1 MRPIL
6 LFVLVW
12 CCATP
17 LAAQSVR
24 GRILGPDGGV
34 IPGAIVVLSDSAG
47 AVRARVLS
55 SAIGSYALRAPGA
68 GRYTIQVLRIGYPAF
83 RTPPFE
89 LASGAS
95 LELSPSL
102 PDDPIVLAD
111 LSVSAGDDAC
121 RADESVG
128 GATATLLEEVQKAF
142 GAADL
147 ALHDRELR
155 FEVMLKVER
164 SGLHVEH
171 AADSVVQV
179 MRSWPVHSLPPEQFR
194 DHGFVQQADSVDPSY
209 VPTGAE
215 GRVWFGPDPA
225 TLFSAPFLATHC
237 YRVVTDRHD
246 ADRVGLKFSPVPGRR
261 LPDIKGTLW
270 LRRRTLALEKI
281 EYEYVNV
288 PRYLTRGTAE
298 RARGTMDL
306 LKLPSGLWVVSR
318 WSLKAPVEMVRNNEP
333 TGVAGWLEQGG
344 AIRSIRTSQ
353 GAVIY

>member
-1 MRPIL
+1 M
-6 LFVLVW
+6 V
-12 CCATP
+12 
-17 LAAQSVR
+17 LAAPLSGQSVR

-47 AVRARVLS
+47 VDRGRVLS
-55 SAIGSYALRAPGA
+55 SAIGSYSLRAPRPGK
-68 GRYTIQVLRIGYPAF
+68 YTLLVLRIGYPAF
-83 RTPPFE
+83 RTPPFDVAGIGGVE
-89 LASGAS
+89 ISAT
-95 LELSPSL
+95 L

-111 LSVSAGDDAC
+111 LTVSGDDAC

-128 GATATLLEEVQKAF
+128 GATATLLDEVQKAF

-147 ALHDRELR
+147 ALHDRDLR
-155 FEVMLKVER
+155 FEVMYKVER

-171 AADSVVQV
+171 ASDSVVQV

-194 DHGFVQQADSVDPSY
+194 DRGFVQQADSVDPSF
-209 VPTGAE
+209 VPMGVE

-237 YRVVTDRHD
+237 YRIVVDRHD

-261 LPDIKGTLW
+261 LPDIRGTLW
-270 LRRRTLALEKI
+270 LRRRTLGLETI

-288 PRYLTRGTAE
+288 PRHLTRGTAE

-306 LKLPSGLWVVSR
+306 LKLPGGLWIVSR
-318 WSLKAPVEMVRNNEP
+318 WSLKAPVEMVHNNEP

-344 AIRSIRTSQ
+344 AIKSIRTSQ